1 LHDDERPA
9 GWRDVFFAACD
20 SARAGMSVP
29 RHIDMEI
36 DSLSMTGD
44 FLNLAA

>member
-1 LHDDERPA
+1 MMTNVPPV
-9 GWRDVFFAACD
+9 GGTFFAACD

>member
-1 LHDDERPA
+1 MMTNVPPV
-9 GWRDVFFAACD
+9 GGTFFFAACD